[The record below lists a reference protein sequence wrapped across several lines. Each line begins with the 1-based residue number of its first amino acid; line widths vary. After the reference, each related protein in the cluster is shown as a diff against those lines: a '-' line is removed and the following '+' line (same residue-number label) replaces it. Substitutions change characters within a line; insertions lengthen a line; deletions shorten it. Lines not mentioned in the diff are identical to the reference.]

1 MLSPSTNI
9 EEIIENLIK
18 QGSSEAKLAKEV
30 GVTQPTI
37 NRWRAKKTPNNFI
50 ALRKLAVIARVSLD
64 ELLGGSEERTP
75 KLNPEVQ
82 RMINRFENIMTG
94 IKRSGEPQKR
104 LNLNSTFL
112 ALVET
117 QLDIL
122 EQTLDAVRMAHDRGQ
137 RIKLVKSKTSKLG

>member
-1 MLSPSTNI
+1 MLPLSTSVK
-9 EEIIENLIK
+9 EIIENLIK
-18 QGSSEAKLAKEV
+18 EGSSEAKLAKEV

-37 NRWRAKKTPNNFI
+37 NRWRAMKIPNNFI

-64 ELLGGSEERTP
+64 ELLGGPEERTP

-82 RMINRFENIMTG
+82 RMINRFENILTG
-94 IKRSGEPQKR
+94 IKRAGEPQKR
-104 LNLNSTFL
+104 PNLNNTFL

-122 EQTLDAVRMAHDRGQ
+122 EQTLDAVRMAGDRGH
-137 RIKLVKSKTSKLG
+137 RIKLVKSKTFKTG